1 MANDYGIRFGNLF
14 KKSEWKAV
22 KKELQRLDEK
32 KDNFE
37 FTKADYKEIKAHIK
51 AGDLGAYMDKLSD
64 DMRSALGLS
73 LTKKVDGSEDML
85 SMLKIVSDVN
95 LAGADKTKVIKY
107 IQKANVDEMVKNFN
121 LSAFN
126 DSCKSLEN
134 AATVAHIE
142 NPKGPFADLFV

>member
-32 KDNFE
+32 NDNFE

-107 IQKANVDEMVKNFN
+107 IQKKV
-121 LSAFN
+121 
-126 DSCKSLEN
+126 
-134 AATVAHIE
+134 
-142 NPKGPFADLFV
+142 